1 MTISFPVGTI
11 SRNPV
16 GGSISDPTYGSI
28 STNFAEQLIL
38 EALVNLDPTGI
49 VGSPNPTEW
58 TNSGTGGSAYDLDVV
73 VGTGANL
80 TLGSQNG
87 HTTIVSAGSAGLE
100 STAGQT
106 INAPLT
112 VFLVGRSTETPLTAQ
127 RVFFDARSSAAARC
141 VLFANNAGNVFTL
154 LEGGSNL
161 AGPAYDTNP
170 HVFTG
175 QYNADASSKI
185 TVSGL
190 GSATGDAGNHN
201 WHYCTIFAALDGS
214 TALIGFIAQLLVFDR
229 ALNPTEIAAI
239 QSFLAIK
246 FAL

>member
-58 TNSGTGGSAYDLDVV
+58 TNSGTGGSAYDMDVV

-112 VFLVGRSTETPLTAQ
+112 LFLVGRSTETPLTAQ
-127 RVFFDARSSAAARC
+127 RAFFDARSSAAARC
-141 VLFANNAGNVFTL
+141 VIFSNNADNKFTL
-154 LEGGSNL
+154 FEGSNL
-161 AGPAYDTNP
+161 AGPTYDTNP
-170 HVFTG
+170 HVFTA
-175 QYNADASSKI
+175 QFNADASSKL

-201 WHYCTIFAALDGS
+201 WDWGTIFAAFDGS
-214 TALIGFIAQLLVFDR
+214 STTIGYIAQLLVFNR

-239 QSFLAIK
+239 QSCLAIK